1 MIPKTETVLKVLTG
15 ITLRLKTKKEC
26 SINENKL
33 YIGYISSLKLDVAES
48 QAQSFAIVEGNK
60 CLPRAFLSWEI
71 GFDSLILRYCDLEK
85 KF

>member
-1 MIPKTETVLKVLTG
+1 M
-15 ITLRLKTKKEC
+15 
-26 SINENKL
+26 
-33 YIGYISSLKLDVAES
+33 AES

-85 KF
+85 KVLKATIIERNFLYLNVFYKWRKSKGFASRA